1 MLCSNALESNARE
14 ACAIIYIYIYIYIDA
29 LSTELKC
36 MQETAIRETKGVL
49 IREVSSFLGVLERG
63 GSTAHTVNG
72 RKRQYTYYT
81 LGITSI
87 LHGCP

>member
-14 ACAIIYIYIYIYIDA
+14 ACAIIYIYIYIYIYIDA

-63 GSTAHTVNG
+63 VPPHILLMDGNN
-72 RKRQYTYYT
+72 
-81 LGITSI
+81 SI
-87 LHGCP
+87 LIIPLV